1 MFQQDFRQLGNA
13 ILFCRELENAM
24 VCSAVKD
31 IMLYIIHVQYTVY
44 MIELFLNAESEGKRR
59 TEASS
64 NIPENRAKTLHF
76 ANQTYAAT

>member
-24 VCSAVKD
+24 VCSTVKV
-31 IMLYIIHVQYTVY
+31 IMLDIVHVQYTY
-44 MIELFLNAESEGKRR
+44 MNELFLNAESEGKRR